1 MQIWALMLDSF
12 RESRDRKM
20 FAALLIISTIV
31 ALSLGCIGFDEKGWS
46 FFFGLYTLEHPIY
59 RLGAPEIGEFYGS
72 LVSLILIDKYIG
84 WVAVGLSLV
93 ATAGI
98 FPSFMQSGTI
108 DVVLAKPLSRWK
120 LFLGKYLGSL
130 GFVLIQSTF
139 FVGITF
145 LVIGW
150 RAEVWLWGYL
160 WCIPLLVLFFSYLY
174 AVCVLA
180 GVWFR
185 STLTSLLVALGFWF
199 LCFLVHTVDGI
210 VKSNPMWSGQGQ
222 LQRMVAIA
230 HVVLP
235 KTSDIT
241 LIAGQLT
248 GAGSLADVMTHVG
261 IAKMAQVGDE
271 QLDAVREAE
280 AAVGGVSISRSVL
293 SSLGFEAVVLFG
305 AAVVFRRSD
314 F

>member
-108 DVVLAKPLSRWK
+108 DVVLFAFFIVRGLKTKSPLM
-120 LFLGKYLGSL
+120 FLGAGIVAGLMSYEYEA
-130 GFVLIQSTF
+130 FRVVPIIA
-139 FVGITF
+139 VG
-145 LVIGW
+145 
-150 RAEVWLWGYL
+150 
-160 WCIPLLVLFFSYLY
+160 
-174 AVCVLA
+174 
-180 GVWFR
+180 
-185 STLTSLLVALGFWF
+185 ALGIAASRIV
-199 LCFLVHTVDGI
+199 LLDGKRSEARARLLELV
-210 VKSNPMWSGQGQ
+210 
-222 LQRMVAIA
+222 RVA
-230 HVVLP
+230 
-235 KTSDIT
+235 
-241 LIAGQLT
+241 
-248 GAGSLADVMTHVG
+248 
-261 IAKMAQVGDE
+261 
-271 QLDAVREAE
+271 
-280 AAVGGVSISRSVL
+280 
-293 SSLGFEAVVLFG
+293 
-305 AAVVFRRSD
+305 
-314 F
+314 